1 MGFNSGFKGF
11 MGVSGK
17 AAGRETDQ
25 SPPSIAEVKNKW
37 TYTSTPFYA
46 FVTLLDLCPS

>member
-1 MGFNSGFKGF
+1 

-17 AAGRETDQ
+17 AAGREADQ
-25 SPPSIAEVKNKW
+25 SPPSVAVVQNEW

-46 FVTLLDLCPS
+46 FVTLLELYPS